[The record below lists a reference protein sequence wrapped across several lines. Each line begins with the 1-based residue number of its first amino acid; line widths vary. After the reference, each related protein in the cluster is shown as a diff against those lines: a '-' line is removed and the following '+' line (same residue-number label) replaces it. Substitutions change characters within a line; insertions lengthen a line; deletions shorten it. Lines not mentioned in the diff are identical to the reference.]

1 MLGLEREILIRC
13 REGIREISEFHNLF
27 QAFLSS
33 FDEGISE
40 GIIPFE
46 NIEGNLAFLY
56 SYVNNIEQV
65 SGLISNYIDEI
76 ESFEQSSKDTS
87 LAILF
92 LSDKQMLQ
100 SLEQRS
106 CICGTDFK
114 ELENVLIECKK
125 MGTYWYEKEGL
136 DSKIFYN
143 LEYDIQRLK
152 EKYKTIALL
161 LEDLNKCIEEHI
173 SELKGIVTPMA
184 FVYASP
190 EVMIRESV
198 LVDERPYPDMHSV
211 TTDDN
216 TTELKGLKEVIP
228 MAPVYASPE
237 VMTRESV
244 LVDERPYPD
253 IHSVTADDNTESFT
267 QYRSDTDDEK
277 SKKEGFFKR
286 LFKRR

>member
-1 MLGLEREILIRC
+1 MLDLKRKILIRC

-56 SYVNNIEQV
+56 GYVNNIEEV

-76 ESFEQSSKDTS
+76 ESVEQSSEYMS
-87 LAILF
+87 VAILT

-114 ELENVLIECKK
+114 DLENVLIECKK
-125 MGTYWYEKEGL
+125 IGTYWYEKEGL
-136 DSKIFYN
+136 ESKIFYN

-173 SELKGIVTPMA
+173 SELKGLKGIVTPMA
-184 FVYASP
+184 PIYASP
-190 EVMIRESV
+190 EVMPRESV
-198 LVDERPYPDMHSV
+198 LVDERPYPDM
-211 TTDDN
+211 
-216 TTELKGLKEVIP
+216 
-228 MAPVYASPE
+228 Y
-237 VMTRESV
+237 
-244 LVDERPYPD
+244 
-253 IHSVTADDNTESFT
+253 SVTADDNTESFT

-277 SKKEGFFKR
+277 SKKESFFKR